1 MQLAIIFL
9 PVDTVLFLPL
19 GAELADAAEQIRGI
33 AFDLA
38 HGLFELEHLVAFVLR
53 LLGMLERTLEAKE
66 LIAAEAGG
74 LDTSL
79 TLTARPVATTHT

>member
-1 MQLAIIFL
+1 MQLAVIFF

-19 GAELADAAEQIRGI
+19 GAELADATKQIGGI
-33 AFDLA
+33 ALDLA
-38 HGLFELEHLVAFVLR
+38 HGLFKLKHLVAFVLR
-53 LLGMLERTLEAKE
+53 LLSMLEGALEAKE

-79 TLTARPVATTHT
+79 TLTTRPVATTHT